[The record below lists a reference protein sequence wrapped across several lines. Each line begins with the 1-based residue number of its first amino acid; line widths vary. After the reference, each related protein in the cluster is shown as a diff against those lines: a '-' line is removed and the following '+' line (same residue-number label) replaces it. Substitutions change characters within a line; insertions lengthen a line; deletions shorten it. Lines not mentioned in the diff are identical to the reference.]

1 MSNNREKVTEAVGII
16 SAVIGLIRLIVGL
29 FDTGKGSKKDHCS
42 HEKKHEVEQ

>member
-1 MSNNREKVTEAVGII
+1 MSNNKEKVTEAIGIV

-29 FDTGKGSKKDHCS
+29 FDTEKGRKKEHCS